1 MSLDT
6 DVLIIGAGMSG
17 IGFAIRLKED
27 FSQANYEIF
36 EKSNGLGGTWWA
48 NSYPGCGFDVNTSI
62 VPSHVYSY
70 SFDLNPEWSMKH
82 ALQPEI
88 LAYFNSL
95 VDKHNIAPYIR
106 YNSVVQ
112 SARHRRCKILISAVG
127 VLSIP
132 KECDIKGYDK
142 FRGKLFHSAPWD
154 HQFNWANKDVIV
166 IGNGCSATQ
175 FVPIMTGGDSKVRKL
190 TQFIRQPHWV
200 IERPNNEYSPLFK
213 WTMRYIPLT
222 MWAYRVW
229 HFSRLEYAFRELYLE
244 YGRPLREE
252 QTITHLEY
260 LRRTAPA
267 KYHDVLTPRIEFGCK
282 RKVMDTGY
290 FDCLHRE
297 NMKLIATD
305 PIEEIKETG
314 VITKSG
320 RTINADAIVL
330 ATGFQTQ
337 QVLDLLEIRGK
348 KGVSLTEHWQGFA
361 DNIPQA
367 YYGTCVSGFP
377 NFFIMMGPNTAT
389 GHLSVIY
396 TSECQINFAIRD
408 PASLNPF
415 GGKSCD
421 TAAVT
426 PRAEQEDNS
435 WVQSALKEFVW
446 ESGCSNWYVDAA
458 TGKNTM
464 LYPDWQLKY
473 WLRSIFIPF
482 KSDFEFSSSEVR
494 VMGKNN
500 GQKGKPYQTSMLVVS
515 VLGLAVI
522 ATFAAGIKYD
532 TKVRDLGFKGSH

>member
-112 SARHRRCKILISAVG
+112 SAKHRRCKILISAVG

-154 HQFNWANKDVIV
+154 YQFNWANKDVIV

-213 WTMRYIPLT
+213 
-222 MWAYRVW
+222 
-229 HFSRLEYAFRELYLE
+229 
-244 YGRPLREE
+244 
-252 QTITHLEY
+252 
-260 LRRTAPA
+260 
-267 KYHDVLTPRIEFGCK
+267 
-282 RKVMDTGY
+282 
-290 FDCLHRE
+290 
-297 NMKLIATD
+297 
-305 PIEEIKETG
+305 
-314 VITKSG
+314 
-320 RTINADAIVL
+320 
-330 ATGFQTQ
+330 
-337 QVLDLLEIRGK
+337 
-348 KGVSLTEHWQGFA
+348 
-361 DNIPQA
+361 
-367 YYGTCVSGFP
+367 
-377 NFFIMMGPNTAT
+377 
-389 GHLSVIY
+389 
-396 TSECQINFAIRD
+396 
-408 PASLNPF
+408 
-415 GGKSCD
+415 
-421 TAAVT
+421 
-426 PRAEQEDNS
+426 
-435 WVQSALKEFVW
+435 
-446 ESGCSNWYVDAA
+446 
-458 TGKNTM
+458 
-464 LYPDWQLKY
+464 
-473 WLRSIFIPF
+473 
-482 KSDFEFSSSEVR
+482 
-494 VMGKNN
+494 
-500 GQKGKPYQTSMLVVS
+500 
-515 VLGLAVI
+515 
-522 ATFAAGIKYD
+522 
-532 TKVRDLGFKGSH
+532 